1 MSGTVF
7 VDTNVLV
14 YVRDRTDEEKQRR
27 AAEWVALLW
36 ESRLGRLS
44 VQVLQEYY
52 VTITTRLEPPRTTEE
67 ARDDVI
73 ALSAWKPAVIDLGL
87 VERAWTLQD
96 RFGFSWW
103 DSLIVAAAV
112 SGGCRY
118 LLTEDLQ
125 DGQVVDRLTIMSPF
139 AHEPESVLYG

>member
-7 VDTNVLV
+7 VDTNVFV
-14 YVRDRTDEEKQRR
+14 YVRDRTEEEKQRR

-36 ESRLGRLS
+36 ESRLGRISL
-44 VQVLQEYY
+44 QVLQEYY
-52 VTITTRLEPPRTTEE
+52 VTVTTKLDPPRTLAE

-73 ALSAWKPAVIDLGL
+73 ALRAWRPVVIELAT
-87 VERAWTLQD
+87 VERAWALQD
-96 RFGFSWW
+96 RFAFSWW

-125 DGQVVDRLTIMSPF
+125 DGQVVDALTIVNPF
-139 AHEPESVLYG
+139 NLEPEALLGG